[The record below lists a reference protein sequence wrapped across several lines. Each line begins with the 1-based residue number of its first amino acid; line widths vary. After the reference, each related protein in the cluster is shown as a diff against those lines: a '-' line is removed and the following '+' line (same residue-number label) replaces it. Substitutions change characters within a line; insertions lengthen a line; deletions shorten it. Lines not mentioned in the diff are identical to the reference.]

1 MNNSLTQFFNF
12 VASLPLAKKI
22 SIAFTI
28 VLVIAGFA
36 VMFFWAN
43 QENYQVLFSN
53 LSQKDGNAILTKLKG
68 GNIPYKIG
76 AQGSTIKV
84 PAEKIHELRLS
95 LSGEGLPN
103 GGNVGFE
110 IFDNPDFRTTK
121 FVQELNY
128 RRALQGELA
137 RTINNFKEVKNSSVF
152 LAIPKESLF
161 VEKEKPVS
169 ASIQLDL
176 ISTLSKGKVEAIVHL
191 VSNAV
196 EGLESDNV
204 SVVDTKGKVLF
215 KGNTKTGTSSFSS
228 NGQFEYRKSIEK
240 QIKEDV
246 QSMLEGVI
254 GIGRAIVR
262 VRADID
268 FNEIILNEEEYDP
281 SVTVV
286 RSEKINQE
294 TTGLAEQ
301 EIETAQTKL
310 NERTGVVPP
319 STTNQKAK
327 SKTNTT
333 KNYEINKI
341 IKKSVKPAGTINRL
355 TVAVVIDGIYKTE
368 KLEDGTKEKKYI
380 PRSEEELAKFQELV
394 KNAMGY
400 NEERADQVAVS
411 SAQFSVSMP
420 VADMASPVKSENF
433 DPVILLKKYSRTIA
447 NFFLIMLAFFLIVRP
462 LLKSVKGVAT
472 KAVSQSENLVLDTGG
487 YTNTAVPEVP
497 LSKSSRGKAL
507 NLITSE
513 PDKTKEILK
522 GWISE

>member
-1 MNNSLTQFFNF
+1 MNNSLPQFFNF

-28 VLVIAGFA
+28 LLVIAGFA

-43 QENYQVLFSN
+43 QENYQVLFNN
-53 LSQKDGNAILTKLKG
+53 LSPKDGNAILTKLKE
-68 GNIPYKIG
+68 GNIPYQIG

-84 PAEKIHELRLS
+84 PSEKIYELRLS

-137 RTINNFKEVKNSSVF
+137 RTINNFKEIKTSSVF
-152 LAIPKESLF
+152 LAIPKQSLF
-161 VEKEKPVS
+161 VEQEKPVS

-176 ISTLSKGKVEAIVHL
+176 ISTLSKGKVEAIVYL

-196 EGLESDNV
+196 EGLDSDHV
-204 SVVDTKGKVLF
+204 SIVDTKGRVLF
-215 KGNTKTGTSSFSS
+215 KGNTENGTSSFSS
-228 NGQFEYRKSIEK
+228 NGQFEYRKNIEE
-240 QIKEDV
+240 QIKEDI

-301 EIETAQTKL
+301 VIETAQTKL

-319 STTNQKAK
+319 LTTNQKAK
-327 SKTNTT
+327 SKKNTT

-341 IKKSVKPAGTINRL
+341 IKKSIKPPGTIKRL
-355 TVAVVIDGIYKTE
+355 TVAVVIDGTYKIE

-380 PRSEEELAKFQELV
+380 PRSEQELAKFQELV

-400 NEERADQVAVS
+400 NEDRSDQIAVH
-411 SAQFSVSMP
+411 SAPFSVSMS
-420 VADMASPVKSENF
+420 VADMIGPVESEKF
-433 DPVILLKKYSRTIA
+433 DPVLLLKKYSRTIA
-447 NFFLIMLAFFLIVRP
+447 NFFLIVLAFFLIVRP
-462 LLKSVKGVAT
+462 LLKSVKGVAS
-472 KAVSQSENLVLDTGG
+472 KAVPQTEDLMLGTGG
-487 YTNTAVPEVP
+487 YTPAPEVA
-497 LSKSSRGKAL
+497 LEKSSRGKAL
-507 NLITSE
+507 EIITSE